1 MMAKLKHLCNIY
13 FAQNSKKIILFMFI
27 TSIYTGYRI
36 MGAKLSNT
44 SVLEFMLEMLSDFHL
59 IIFVILPIFGF
70 CVFSTLSSR
79 KTMEIIRYRS
89 FQEYFFIGLIPSI
102 IFAFLFVVIIL
113 GFSLIFSF
121 TLNFS
126 TIMQPTGYFDNTI
139 IGAIL
144 SDSSN
149 AILNVLLYTSLY
161 LFIGL
166 IFIALTVSFLFY
178 LIPKKILL
186 LIVAFEYILSVLAVQ
201 WGYDEIFPYIFLN
214 NYTILHNAINNNC
227 AFIQTTIIFIT
238 VAFVAIATKRRW
250 GCSDL

>member
-1 MMAKLKHLCNIY
+1 MMVKLKHLCNIY

-27 TSIYTGYRI
+27 TSIYTGYKI
-36 MGAKLSNT
+36 MGAKLSNS

-70 CVFSTLSSR
+70 CVFSALSSR
-79 KTMEIIRYRS
+79 KTMEIIRYKS
-89 FQEYFFIGLIPSI
+89 FYEYFFFGLIPSI
-102 IFAFLFVVIIL
+102 ILAFLFIVIIS
-113 GFSLIFSF
+113 GFSLIFSL
-121 TLNFS
+121 TLKFS
-126 TIMQPTGYFDNTI
+126 TIIQPTDYFDNTI
-139 IGAIL
+139 IGVIL

-149 AILNVLLYTSLY
+149 TILNTLLYTSLY

-166 IFIALTVSFLFY
+166 IFIAITVSFLFY
-178 LIPKKILL
+178 IIPKKILL
-186 LIVAFEYILSVLAVQ
+186 LIVALEYILSVLAVQ

-214 NYTILHNAINNNC
+214 NYTILHNAIHNNC

-238 VAFVAIATKRRW
+238 IAFVAIATKKRW